1 VVAEEWLEATSRP
14 LRPAQIDVS
23 VPSMARVW
31 NYMVGGRDN
40 FEADRAAARRL
51 VAAAPVLGQMARAGR
66 AFYRRTVTYLAGEAG
81 IRQFIDVSLGMP
93 TSGVTHEA
101 AHAVEPACRVVYVAS
116 DPMALSHARALLRSS
131 AEGVTS
137 YVNAGACDVEA
148 ILAGASETLDLAE
161 PVAFVMIDILNFVED
176 ASGLLSRL
184 VAAVPSGSYVAVMQ
198 VVPDERLVSAAQR
211 WGDIVPAPVFVRD
224 RSQVAGWFTG
234 LELIDPGIV
243 EVHQWRP
250 EPGDPEFPGGMPL
263 LGAVARKP

>member
-1 VVAEEWLEATSRP
+1 VVAEEWLKAMSRP

-40 FEADRAAARRL
+40 FEADRAATRRL
-51 VAAAPVLGQMARAGR
+51 LAAAPVLRQMGRAGR
-66 AFYRRTVTYLAGEAG
+66 AFYRRTVTYLAGETG
-81 IRQFIDVSLGMP
+81 VRQFIDVSLGMP
-93 TSGVTHEA
+93 TSGVTHQA
-101 AHAVEPACRVVYVAS
+101 AQAVEPASRVVYVAS
-116 DPMALSHARALLRSS
+116 DPLALSHARALLRSS

-137 YVNAGACDVEA
+137 YVNADARDVEA

-161 PVAFVMIDILNFVED
+161 PVAFVMIDILNFIED

-198 VVPDERLVSAAQR
+198 VVPDGRLVSAAQR
-211 WGDIVPAPVFVRD
+211 WNHIVPVPVFVRE

-250 EPGDPEFPGGMPL
+250 EPGDPEFPDGMPL
-263 LGAVARKP
+263 LGAVARKS